1 MCPPPGPDMHPTLAF
16 GEEMFLYPIK
26 VAAPLEEH
34 SPHLSH
40 IVGLY
45 GLQQDLQSPQWPW
58 SPLKPEVINC

>member
-1 MCPPPGPDMHPTLAF
+1 MCPSPGPDMHPTLAF
-16 GEEMFLYPIK
+16 GEEVYLYPIS

-45 GLQQDLQSPQWPW
+45 GLQQDLQSPQWP
-58 SPLKPEVINC
+58 